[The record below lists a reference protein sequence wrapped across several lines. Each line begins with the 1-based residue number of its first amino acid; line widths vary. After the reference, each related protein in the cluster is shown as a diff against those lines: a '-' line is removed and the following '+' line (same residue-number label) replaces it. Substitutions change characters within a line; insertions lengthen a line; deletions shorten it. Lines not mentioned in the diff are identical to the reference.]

1 MLNLLTNLG
10 TETDNYL
17 LMASTNRGRRPR
29 GSKIRKTETPNLH
42 VEASQAAAASPSKQL
57 TSLRPNVILL
67 LRHVSRNKEVAKPL
81 GSISSV
87 KIQPEIIGAGI
98 ANNDMNIS
106 NNLINPIDNFNGMEI
121 DYNVKNSD
129 EDLNKTLQK
138 HNTKVRTG
146 EVVNARCCFWDT
158 QPFYTPPVHIPTRVS
173 ANEIETFG
181 WFCSPECASAYIANQ
196 YSSNDNAHEH
206 LTLLHHVYGPIYK
219 NKTAFQRAPD
229 PRQVLDCFGGAM
241 TIEQYREIMKSGKQI
256 QSLST
261 PLVKSVSEIHLVTP
275 RTDILKPLRG
285 KRQLVTKRI
294 HT

>member
-1 MLNLLTNLG
+1 M
-10 TETDNYL
+10 YK
-17 LMASTNRGRRPR
+17 R
-29 GSKIRKTETPNLH
+29 
-42 VEASQAAAASPSKQL
+42 QAQL
-57 TSLRPNVILL
+57 SLRRQN
-67 LRHVSRNKEVAKPL
+67 
-81 GSISSV
+81 
-87 KIQPEIIGAGI
+87 
-98 ANNDMNIS
+98 
-106 NNLINPIDNFNGMEI
+106 NPILA
-121 DYNVKNSD
+121 
-129 EDLNKTLQK
+129 ED
-138 HNTKVRTG
+138 
-146 EVVNARCCFWDT
+146 
-158 QPFYTPPVHIPTRVS
+158 PVHIPTRVS

-241 TIEQYREIMKSGKQI
+241 TIEQYRDIMKSGKQI

>member
-1 MLNLLTNLG
+1 
-10 TETDNYL
+10 
-17 LMASTNRGRRPR
+17 MANANRGRRPR
-29 GSKIRKTETPNLH
+29 GSKIRKTELTNPTL
-42 VEASQAAAASPSKQL
+42 EASPVPSAYSSKQL

-67 LRHVSRNKEVAKPL
+67 LRHVTRNKEVAKPL

-87 KIQPEIIGAGI
+87 KIQPEIFGADI
-98 ANNDMNIS
+98 ANNNMNIS
-106 NNLINPIDNFNGMEI
+106 NNQINPIDNFNGMEI
-121 DYNVKNSD
+121 GYNVKNSD

-181 WFCSPECASAYIANQ
+181 WFCSPECASAYIANH

-219 NKTAFQRAPD
+219 NNTAFQRAPD
-229 PRQVLDCFGGAM
+229 PRQVLDCFGGVM
-241 TIEQYREIMKSGKQI
+241 TIEQYRDIMKSGKQI

-285 KRQLVTKRI
+285 KRQLVSKRI

>member
-1 MLNLLTNLG
+1 
-10 TETDNYL
+10 
-17 LMASTNRGRRPR
+17 MANTNRGRRPR
-29 GSKIRKTETPNLH
+29 GSKIRTTVTDLDVVSTP
-42 VEASQAAAASPSKQL
+42 AAPSPSPAQKQM

-67 LRHVSRNKEVAKPL
+67 LRHVNRTKEVSKPV
-81 GSISSV
+81 GCSSSV
-87 KIQPEIIGAGI
+87 KIQPELIGAGM
-98 ANNDMNIS
+98 ATNDMTASPNA
-106 NNLINPIDNFNGMEI
+106 INSIDNFDGMEI
-121 DYNVKNSD
+121 GYNVKDSD

-158 QPFYTPPVHIPTRVS
+158 QPFYTPPVHIPTRVTE
-173 ANEIETFG
+173 NEIKTRG
-181 WFCSPECASAYIANQ
+181 WFCSPECAAAYIANQ
-196 YSSNDNAHEH
+196 YSSNDEAHEH
-206 LTLLHHVYGPIYK
+206 LSLLHHVYGPIYK
-219 NKTAFQRAPD
+219 TDSPFQRAPD

-241 TIEQYREIMKSGKQI
+241 TIEQYRNIIKSGKQI

-275 RTDILKPLRG
+275 RTDLLKPLRG